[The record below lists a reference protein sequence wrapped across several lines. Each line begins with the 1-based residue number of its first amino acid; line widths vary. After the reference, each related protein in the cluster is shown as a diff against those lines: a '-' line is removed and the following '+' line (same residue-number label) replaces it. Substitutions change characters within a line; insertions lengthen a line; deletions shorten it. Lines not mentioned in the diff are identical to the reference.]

1 VHARAAAWPSSSDA
15 FVPLPALIVLIAAA
29 KVGPL
34 GLIAA
39 AKVGPL
45 GLIAAAKVGPLGP
58 MAQASAPP
66 SAGGI
71 AIGVEIAIA
80 ATVPEA
86 AAAVREDLR
95 ELLARRG
102 VTARYRETPS
112 IDRNEVLRPASEAP
126 CALACIWVDLAVAKP
141 GRAIVYISAT
151 AAQQVVIRSVPL
163 PGGVDEV
170 AREEVSHIVASSVE
184 ALQAGRP
191 LPVTDSQTSV
201 VVVARPEPAQLA
213 PPAPPSA
220 GTFVV
225 AGLGAGGSRE
235 AAGQI
240 ALPTV
245 SLSVLVGPEHRR
257 MSPALWLQ
265 GDGFA
270 SEATGDPVALRF
282 RGADLAAL
290 AAIGTP
296 SAARAVARLGVGPG
310 VELRET
316 TPVLMGS
323 GITMPGAV
331 QLDSSRL
338 DPALFLRAAAR
349 FEFRFFER
357 LGVFVAASCDVR
369 VVSRRYMI
377 ERQGMSQAM
386 FEPDRLRPGVMIGVD
401 ALLAGEGAR

>member
-1 VHARAAAWPSSSDA
+1 VS
-15 FVPLPALIVLIAAA
+15 PALILLVATVQTAQASVVPAGGAAPGVEIVIAAA
-29 KVGPL
+29 
-34 GLIAA
+34 
-39 AKVGPL
+39 
-45 GLIAAAKVGPLGP
+45 
-58 MAQASAPP
+58 AP
-66 SAGGI
+66 A
-71 AIGVEIAIA
+71 
-80 ATVPEA
+80 A
-86 AAAVREDLR
+86 AAAVREDLQ

-102 VTARYRETPS
+102 ITARYRETPS

-126 CALACIWVDLAVAKP
+126 CALACIWVDLAVTTP
-141 GRAIVYISAT
+141 GRAFVYISAT
-151 AAQQVVIRSVPL
+151 AAQQVVIRSLPL

-191 LPVTDSQTSV
+191 LPVADSQAPV
-201 VVVARPEPAQLA
+201 VLRSPV
-213 PPAPPSA
+213 PSA
-220 GTFVV
+220 LARAPTPASPGTFVV
-225 AGLGAGGSRE
+225 VGLGGGAARE

-245 SLSVLVGPEHRR
+245 SLSVLVGLEDRR
-257 MSPALWLQ
+257 LSPALWLQ

-270 SEATGDPVALRF
+270 SEATGDPVGLRF

-290 AAIGTP
+290 AAIGTR

-323 GITMPGAV
+323 GIAMPGGV

-338 DPALFLRAAAR
+338 DPTLLLRAAAR
-349 FEFRFFER
+349 FEYRPFER
-357 LGVFVAASCDVR
+357 LGVFVTAACDVR
-369 VVSRRYMI
+369 VISRRYMI

-386 FEPDRLRPGVMIGVD
+386 FEPDRLRPGVIIGVE